1 MNRSEAVPGQTFLE
15 KKVLCGKE
23 NGMAADSQGKQEETS
38 MKVAVVTDSNSGITQ
53 AQAKEMGVY
62 VLPMPF
68 MIDGTEYLE
77 DINLTQKEFYEHLSG
92 DHDVSTSQPS
102 PETILNLW
110 EKLLEEYDAVVHIP
124 MSSGLSSS
132 CQTAKMLA
140 DDFDGKV
147 RVADNHRI
155 SVTQRR
161 SVQDALDMAAA
172 GMDAEAI
179 CKKLEETGLD
189 STIYITVDT
198 LKYLKKGGRITPA
211 AAALG
216 TLLRLKPVLTIQGEK
231 LDAFAKARTM
241 KQARSMMITAI
252 TRDLETRFGDVT
264 GKKTYIDVAHTDNDE
279 MAQELAA
286 ELRELFPETEVHV
299 DPLSLSVACH
309 IGPGALAIAASKK
322 LEIGSLL

>member
-1 MNRSEAVPGQTFLE
+1 
-15 KKVLCGKE
+15 
-23 NGMAADSQGKQEETS
+23 

-140 DDFDGKV
+140 EDFDGKV
-147 RVADNHRI
+147 QVADNHRI

-161 SVQDALDMAAA
+161 SVQDALEMAAA

-264 GKKTYIDVAHTDNDE
+264 GEKTYIDVAHTDNAE

-286 ELRELFPETEVHV
+286 ELRELFPETEVRV